1 MSKKT
6 ESKLKAPKEEPKTVA
21 NDEEEEDARI
31 YRYNEID
38 FDNVDVGDLQEKNK
52 DGVKIDQPFA
62 LIKYNDPQTQIPTRM
77 FVQNGDIKITS
88 GGVPGYHER
97 YYPTD
102 DKRENLSLPLDP
114 EQKEP
119 TRKLREFATAVD
131 KFFSTKEV
139 KDKVVMPLCKKS
151 NGTLNEEKFKKYK
164 YSPWIKIAKKKD
176 DSSEDDEPKKRKIV
190 VHDSVRMKFH
200 MLKDGD
206 VRKNLMTIK
215 RVVGKEKIPV
225 AAPTTADVFPLIT
238 LGTTVR
244 SVISIAKIWVNRN
257 PLAGAD
263 HILYGVTIKVMAINY
278 TPSVRGAKM
287 PSKFT
292 MRESSSDDDDTK
304 LDKSSSDKKST
315 KSASD
320 KKKKSDSASE
330 DEPVKP
336 SQKKNTKKGSD
347 SEDEPVKP
355 SKKNTKQNSDS
366 EDEPIKPSKKNTKK
380 GSDSD
385 DEPVKPNKKN
395 TKKGSDSEDE
405 PVKPNKKNIKKG
417 SDDSDDDVKVTL
429 KKNTK
434 KPPED
439 SDDDVKPGKKN
450 TKKPVEDSDDDIQ
463 VTKKTTGKK
472 PTGTKARA
480 SK

>member
-6 ESKLKAPKEEPKTVA
+6 ESKLKAPKEEPKPV

-38 FDNVDVGDLQEKNK
+38 FDNVDIGDLQEKNK
-52 DGVKIDQPFA
+52 DGTKIDQPYA
-62 LIKYNDPQTQIPTRM
+62 LVKYNDPQTQIPTRM
-77 FVQNGDIKITS
+77 FIQNGDIKITS

-119 TRKLREFATAVD
+119 TRKLRAFATAVD
-131 KFFSTKEV
+131 KFFSSKEV
-139 KDKVVMPLCKKS
+139 KDKVVAPLCKKS
-151 NGTLNEEKFKKYK
+151 NGTFNEEKFKKYK

-176 DSSEDDEPKKRKIV
+176 DSSEEDEPKKRKIV

-200 MLKDGD
+200 MLRDGD

-238 LGTTVR
+238 LGTVVR
-244 SVISIAKIWVNRN
+244 SVVSIAKIWVNRN

-263 HILYGVTIKVMAINY
+263 HILYGVTIKVMAINF

-292 MRESSSDDDDTK
+292 MRESSSDDDTK
-304 LDKSSSDKKST
+304 LDKSGSDKKPT
-315 KSASD
+315 KAASD

-330 DEPVKP
+330 DEPKP
-336 SQKKNTKKGSD
+336 SQKKNLKKGFESEEEPVKPGKKNTKQNSDSEDEPVKPGKKNTKQNSDSEDEPVKPGKKNTKKGSD

-355 SKKNTKQNSDS
+355 G
-366 EDEPIKPSKKNTKK
+366 KKNTKK
-380 GSDSD
+380 GSD
-385 DEPVKPNKKN
+385 E
-395 TKKGSDSEDE
+395 SE
-405 PVKPNKKNIKKG
+405 
-417 SDDSDDDVKVTL
+417 DDVKVTPR
-429 KKNTK
+429 KNTK
-434 KPPED
+434 KPPEN
-439 SDDDVKPGKKN
+439 SDDDNVKPGKKN
-450 TKKPVEDSDDDIQ
+450 TKKPPENSDDDIQ
-463 VTKKTTGKK
+463 VTRKPAGGKK
-472 PTGTKARA
+472 PTGAKARA